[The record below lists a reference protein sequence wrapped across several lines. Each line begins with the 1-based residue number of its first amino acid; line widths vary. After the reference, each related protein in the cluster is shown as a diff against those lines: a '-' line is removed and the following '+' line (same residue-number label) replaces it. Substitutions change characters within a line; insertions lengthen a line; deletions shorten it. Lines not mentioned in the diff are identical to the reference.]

1 MKRLMLI
8 LFFSLSF
15 LTLINAQTVIS
26 GKLLGADGKPMIKE
40 CVVLKKSFGNDVI
53 KAGNTD
59 ESGNYSITVDSSGL
73 WMLVFSGVYH
83 QAVQMALYTDRPEK
97 MEVDVNLQT
106 YNYVKDFSHLE
117 VTGDFNNWDPQ
128 KAVPLEK
135 QPDGTYSAEINAP
148 SDTVIY
154 RIEFA
159 VSNDLVEGTEPCGF
173 VYNGYHGYNSIA
185 AGSQGKVKI
194 QFDPSKLIELPQK
207 EEVTFK
213 DSNSFISKFSEIYL
227 EMKRNEFYFMKK
239 YGEYRASGKD
249 MKNFKYDCQPE
260 VEKLAGMI
268 KNEKDSILKQE
279 LLLSYISL
287 SSYRAEL
294 DSTIALEALNKIS
307 PSSKIWTLNPYL
319 ITSALR
325 LAHVTGN
332 KYDAYTQGVID
343 TYPDNQIKAYLLFD
357 KFMRA
362 KLTHKDSLAANYFD
376 LLTNKYGDTQY
387 GEMVKQRFS
396 PTDNF
401 RVGSHVPHF
410 SVVSMDDS
418 TKIITD
424 KTMQGKY
431 YLIDF
436 WATWCGPCVAEM
448 GNLQK
453 VYEKFK
459 DKGFI
464 ILSISMDNTPQAVE
478 KFRSEKWKMPWLN
491 AYLGIDSKNP
501 IFKKF
506 EVIGIPHPILVN
518 KSGTMVAIDS
528 GLRGDELEKTIAKY
542 LH

>member
-53 KAGNTD
+53 KTGIIDKN
-59 ESGNYSITVDSSGL
+59 GNYSITVDSSGL

-83 QAVQMALYTDRPEK
+83 QAVQMALYTDKPEK
-97 MEVDVNLQT
+97 MEVNVSLQT

-117 VTGDFNNWDPQ
+117 VTGDFNNWDLK
-128 KAVPLEK
+128 KAVPLVK
-135 QPDGTYSAEINAP
+135 QPDGIFSAEINAP

-154 RIEFA
+154 RIENA

-185 AGSQGKVKI
+185 AGKEGKVKVS
-194 QFDPSKLIELPQK
+194 FDTSKLIESPK
-207 EEVTFK
+207 EEEVAFK
-213 DSNSFISKFSEIYL
+213 DTNSFISKFSEIYL
-227 EMKRNEFYFMKK
+227 EMKRNESGFMK
-239 YGEYRASGKD
+239 EYREYSASGKD
-249 MKNFKYDCQPE
+249 MKNFKYDFQPE
-260 VEKLAGMI
+260 VKKLEGMI
-268 KNEKDSILKQE
+268 KSEKDSILRQE

-287 SSYRAEL
+287 GSYRANM
-294 DSTIALEALNKIS
+294 DSTIALEAVNKIS
-307 PSSKIWTLNPYL
+307 PSSKIWSLNPYL
-319 ITSALR
+319 ITLALH
-325 LAHVTGN
+325 LAHVTG
-332 KYDAYTQGVID
+332 KQYDTYTQEAID
-343 TYPDNQIKAYLLFD
+343 TYPDNQIKAYILFD

-362 KLTHKDSLAANYFD
+362 KLTHKDSLAARYYD
-376 LLTNKYGDTQY
+376 LLVNKYGDTQY
-387 GEMVKQRFS
+387 GAMVKQRFS

-401 RVGSHVPHF
+401 KVGSHVPHF

-418 TKIITD
+418 TKTITD
-424 KTMQGKY
+424 KTLQGKY

-436 WATWCGPCVAEM
+436 WATWCGPCVEEM
-448 GNLQK
+448 GNMQK
-453 VYEKFK
+453 AYEKFK

-464 ILSISMDNTPQAVE
+464 ILSISMDNTPQAVK

-491 AYLGIDSKNP
+491 AYLGMDPKNP